1 LAQERRRA
9 SGGTPPH
16 PADGYR
22 LAVNVLLGFSVLLS
36 LTTAACQ
43 VLLGSASVGGDEGFL
58 RGLVGEDYA
67 FSLSMIQVVV
77 GAGLLAVWVLWF
89 SQVRAV
95 AERLAPGR
103 LRYRPAMAGQGWFIP
118 VWNLFVPKRIADDI
132 WHASSPPSSGGR
144 MAPPA
149 LSHSWWALWLLTF
162 LTWPVLFWPWSEFT
176 SWEFGR
182 GYDGV
187 EPIVW
192 ANLGAQLLVVPVAI
206 AAFLFVRRLTAMQAA
221 RLDG

>member
-1 LAQERRRA
+1 
-9 SGGTPPH
+9 
-16 PADGYR
+16 
-22 LAVNVLLGFSVLLS
+22 
-36 LTTAACQ
+36 
-43 VLLGSASVGGDEGFL
+43 
-58 RGLVGEDYA
+58 LVGEDYA

-118 VWNLFVPKRIADDI
+118 VWN
-132 WHASSPPSSGGR
+132 SSPPSSGGR